1 MPSASQLS
9 LSCIAVVTALAAIG
23 CDDTADPVHP
33 SYDLCAGDEP
43 CGLST
48 QCRRAGLTTSD
59 AGASF
64 CTLECSFERDCPGV
78 AARCV
83 PVAVDDAGLR
93 GQCFR
98 ACVSDDDCRVRSSC
112 HAVILDGT
120 RVGVCVPDTGRRG
133 CHTAAECA
141 PFDDICDQTDASV
154 SPFDA
159 SAATGV
165 CRIALSA
172 SH

>member
-9 LSCIAVVTALAAIG
+9 LSCIALVTALAAIG
-23 CDDTADPVHP
+23 CDDTVDPVHP
-33 SYDLCAGDEP
+33 SYDRCAIGEP

-48 QCRRAGLTTSD
+48 QCRRAGLTTTD

-64 CTLECSFERDCPGV
+64 CSLECSFERDCPGV
-78 AARCV
+78 VARCV
-83 PVAVDDAGLR
+83 PVSIDDAGLR

-98 ACVSDDDCRVRSSC
+98 GCESDANCRLGSSC
-112 HAVILDGT
+112 HAVRLDGV
-120 RVGVCVPDTGRRG
+120 RLGICVPDTGRRG
-133 CHTAAECA
+133 CHTAADCA

-165 CRIALSA
+165 CRIALAA
-172 SH
+172 SQ